1 MQTINI
7 DPDNTNP
14 LTLVETQS
22 ASTVPAPTT
31 AMDAIQ
37 KKHRVK
43 TQTAGFVPKQ
53 NIMQSHDRKR
63 QNSNVSMTV
72 NSPEQIYS
80 QINLKSEVR

>member
-22 ASTVPAPTT
+22 AATVPAPTT

-43 TQTAGFVPKQ
+43 TQTAGFAPKQ
-53 NIMQSHDRKR
+53 NTIVQSHDRKR

-72 NSPEQIYS
+72 NSPE
-80 QINLKSEVR
+80 